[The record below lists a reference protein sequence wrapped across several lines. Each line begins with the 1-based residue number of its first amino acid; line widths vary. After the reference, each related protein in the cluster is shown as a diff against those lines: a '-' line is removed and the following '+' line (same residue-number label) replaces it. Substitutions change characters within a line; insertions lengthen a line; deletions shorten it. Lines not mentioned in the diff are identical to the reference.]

1 MHGCIYASMN
11 LRSHAPMNPCTYAS
25 LVRRTCRAVGW
36 QPAGFGGWPES
47 LSCVSVSLCLFVSLS
62 LCLSLCL
69 SLSVSLCLSLSLS
82 VSLSVSVC
90 LSLSL
95 SVSLCLF
102 LSLSVSLSVP
112 LSRIVKVFGSFLLQ
126 LLPGL
131 LSKLNKRMK
140 SGENV
145 VGSDDLKRTFDQRA
159 KKTLPRERVVLGPCD
174 NIGVLFRMICL

>member
-62 LCLSLCL
+62 LSVSVSLCLSLSLFVSLCLSL

-82 VSLSVSVC
+82 VSFC

-95 SVSLCLF
+95 SVP
-102 LSLSVSLSVP
+102 LSVL
-112 LSRIVKVFGSFLLQ
+112 
-126 LLPGL
+126 
-131 LSKLNKRMK
+131 
-140 SGENV
+140 
-145 VGSDDLKRTFDQRA
+145 
-159 KKTLPRERVVLGPCD
+159 
-174 NIGVLFRMICL
+174 

>member
-1 MHGCIYASMN
+1 MHACMDASMH
-11 LRSHAPMNPCTYAS
+11 RCTYAAMHMNPCTYAS
-25 LVRRTCRAVGW
+25 LVRRTW
-36 QPAGFGGWPES
+36 QPTGFGGWPES
-47 LSCVSVSLCLFVSLS
+47 LSVSVSPCLFVSLS
-62 LCLSLCL
+62 LCLSVSVSLCLSLSLFVSLCLSL

-82 VSLSVSVC
+82 VSFC

-95 SVSLCLF
+95 SVP
-102 LSLSVSLSVP
+102 LSLLSLV
-112 LSRIVKVFGSFLLQ
+112 VKVFGSFLLQ

-145 VGSDDLKRTFDQRA
+145 VGSDDLKRTLDQRA

-174 NIGVLFRMICL
+174 NIGVLFRTICL